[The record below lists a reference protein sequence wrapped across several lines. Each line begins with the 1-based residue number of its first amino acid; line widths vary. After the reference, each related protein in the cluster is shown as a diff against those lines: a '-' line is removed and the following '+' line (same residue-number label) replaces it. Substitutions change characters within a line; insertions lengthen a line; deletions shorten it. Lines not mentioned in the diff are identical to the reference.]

1 MDAPVPESGSG
12 PEISALCAVPHAHRL
27 LVAFVGG
34 KRLRTAGVIS
44 AADVGGEYKGLHS
57 PSHPA
62 AVPEKI
68 VSNQACKSIF
78 ITLKR
83 LTVRTFG
90 Y

>member
-1 MDAPVPESGSG
+1 M
-12 PEISALCAVPHAHRL
+12 ISASCAVPHAYRL
-27 LVAFVGG
+27 LVPFVGR
-34 KRLRTAGVIS
+34 KRLRIAGIIS
-44 AADVGGEYKGLHS
+44 AADVGGECKVLHS

-62 AVPEKI
+62 AIPEKI